1 MEGISLQA
9 VFEIALPLF
18 LIMDPIGNAAL
29 CLPMLSEHSP
39 DRQRRILMREL
50 IFALII
56 IFIFHYFG
64 EWLLG
69 VLSIHQS
76 TLRLSGGIIL
86 FMIAI
91 KMVFPQAGESVV
103 EVDRDPFI
111 VPIAVPLIAGPS
123 ALAAVML
130 YAHRAAQDSHGWIG
144 SPEVL
149 LGIVSAWV
157 ATFVIMMSSPSLLK
171 YLGKRGM
178 RAAERL
184 MGLILVF
191 LAVQMLED
199 GVMMYVGTLG

>member
-1 MEGISLQA
+1 MDISLRA
-9 VFEIALPLF
+9 IFEIALPLF
-18 LIMDPIGNAAL
+18 LIMDPIGNAAI

-39 DRQRRILMREL
+39 TRQRRILLREL
-50 IFALII
+50 VFALII
-56 IFIFHYFG
+56 IFMFHYLG
-64 EWLLG
+64 EWLLA
-69 VLSIHQS
+69 VLNIHQS

-123 ALAAVML
+123 LLAAVML
-130 YAHRAAQDSHGWIG
+130 YAHRAQSTHPGPLG
-144 SPEVL
+144 SPNVL
-149 LGIVSAWV
+149 LGIIAAWCI
-157 ATFVIMMSSPSLLK
+157 TFVIMMSAPSLLK

-199 GVMMYVGTLG
+199 GVKMYLGTFG

>member
-1 MEGISLQA
+1 MQLSMQA
-9 VFEIALPLF
+9 IFEIALPLF
-18 LIMDPIGNAAL
+18 LIMDPIGNAAV
-29 CLPMLSEHSP
+29 CLPMLNEHSLE
-39 DRQRRILMREL
+39 RQRRILFREL

-56 IFIFHYFG
+56 IFVFHYFG

-69 VLSIHQS
+69 VLNIHQS

-86 FMIAI
+86 FIIAM

-103 EVDRDPFI
+103 ELDRDPFI

-130 YAHRAAQDSHGWIG
+130 YAHRAQGQHGWIG

-149 LGIVSAWV
+149 LGILAAWG
-157 ATFVIMMSSPSLLK
+157 ATFLIMMSAPSLLK

-199 GVMMYVGTLG
+199 GISMYLKTF

>member
-1 MEGISLQA
+1 MEGTSLRA
-9 VFEIALPLF
+9 IFEIALPLF
-18 LIMDPIGNAAL
+18 LIMDPIGNAAM

-39 DRQRRILMREL
+39 RKQQRILMREL
-50 IFALII
+50 LFALVI
-56 IFIFHYFG
+56 IFMFHYLG

-69 VLSIHQS
+69 ILNIHQS
-76 TLRLSGGIIL
+76 TLRLSGGFIL

-91 KMVFPQAGESVV
+91 KMVFPQSEGVTEL
-103 EVDRDPFI
+103 DRDPFI

-123 ALAAVML
+123 LLAAVML
-130 YAHRAAQDSHGWIG
+130 YAHKAQSTHPGWVG
-144 SPEVL
+144 SPNVL
-149 LGIVSAWV
+149 LGILAAWSA
-157 ATFVIMMSSPSLLK
+157 AFVIMLSAPALIK

-199 GVMMYVGTLG
+199 GVRMFIESFV